1 MLWQRRKGI
10 GILRG
15 QAVDLANIAEKKQR
29 IMETGFRLFSEKG
42 IEPVSMPEIAA
53 ACGIPRASLYRY
65 YATKTDLVIA
75 IGAAQW
81 MKYISAR
88 NASMPRKQIDRMSAA
103 EYFRWY
109 MDSFLDL
116 YRNHSDILRFN
127 YFFNSYIRGA
137 KTTEEQMLPY
147 TNVIEDLKK
156 SFHGM
161 YEKGIRDGTIKSGI
175 SEESM
180 LAMSF
185 HIMLSTVTRYAIGLV
200 YNKPEQGLDMEEE
213 LERLKEMMIR
223 EFTMEKA
230 GEAASAD

>member
-1 MLWQRRKGI
+1 M
-10 GILRG
+10 
-15 QAVDLANIAEKKQR
+15 DLANIAEKKQR

-42 IEPVSMPEIAA
+42 IESVSMPEIVA

-88 NASMPRKQIDRMSAA
+88 NAAMSQERAERITAA

-137 KTTEEQMLPY
+137 NVTEEQMLPY
-147 TNVIEDLKK
+147 MNVIEELRKG
-156 SFHGM
+156 FHGL
-161 YEKGIRDGTIKSGI
+161 YEKGMRDGTIKSGI
-175 SEESM
+175 SEDSM

-185 HIMLSTVTRYAIGLV
+185 HIMLSAVTRYTIGLV
-200 YNKPEQGLDMEEE
+200 YNRPKRGLDMEEE

-223 EFTMEKA
+223 EFTVGKA
-230 GEAASAD
+230 G

>member
-1 MLWQRRKGI
+1 M
-10 GILRG
+10 RG

-42 IEPVSMPEIAA
+42 IEPVSMPEIVA

-65 YATKTDLVIA
+65 YATKTDLVIT
-75 IGAAQW
+75 IGATQW
-81 MKYISAR
+81 MNYISAR
-88 NASMPRKQIDRMSAA
+88 NATMSRERADRMSAA

-109 MDSFLDL
+109 MDSFLEL

-137 KTTEEQMLPY
+137 EATEEQMLPY
-147 TNVIEDLKK
+147 MNVIKDLRK
-156 SFHGM
+156 SFHGL
-161 YEKGIRDGTIKSGI
+161 YEKGMLDGTIKSGI

-185 HIMLSTVTRYAIGLV
+185 HIMLSAVTRYAIGLV
-200 YNKPEQGLDMEEE
+200 YSKPERGLDMEEE

-223 EFTMEKA
+223 EFTVEKS
-230 GEAASAD
+230 GEAGQC

>member
-1 MLWQRRKGI
+1 M
-10 GILRG
+10 RG
-15 QAVDLANIAEKKQR
+15 QAVDLANIAEKKQQ

-42 IEPVSMPEIAA
+42 IESVSMPEIAA

-75 IGAAQW
+75 IGATQW
-81 MKYISAR
+81 MNYISAR
-88 NASMPRKQIDRMSAA
+88 NSSMPREQIDRMSAA
-103 EYFRWY
+103 AYFRWY
-109 MDSFLDL
+109 MGSFLDL

-137 KTTEEQMLPY
+137 QATEEQMMPY
-147 TNVIEDLKK
+147 MNVIEELGK
-156 SFHGM
+156 SFHGL
-161 YEKGIRDGTIKSGI
+161 YEKGMRDGTIKSGI

-180 LAMSF
+180 LGMSF
-185 HIMLSTVTRYAIGLV
+185 HIMLSAVTRYAIGLV
-200 YNKPEQGLDMEEE
+200 YNKPERGLDMEEE

-223 EFTMEKA
+223 EYTMEKA